1 MSNSPEG
8 PGCRTLNKILS
19 ARSKLCRLSETRSG
33 QALMQAFLDE
43 AEKLTDS
50 RIGFFCCLEEDQNR
64 IALQMWSTNTLQNRC
79 QVGPHLAHAAI
90 DQAGLWA
97 ECAQTRRPVVH
108 NSFPNLDHQPLPPGH
123 APILRELIVPI
134 IRKDR
139 IVAILGVGNKPSG
152 YNSDDIDL
160 LHGLADVSWDIIA
173 RQQSEDELFQLR
185 QQQEEALART
195 AHREFAGR
203 KYWALLEEAHFAI
216 SLADAKTG
224 IILESNKALADMLER
239 SPAELIGQPQAILHA
254 EKVATGHLSR
264 NFIRHRDQLPG
275 SVLEDQLLTKTGR
288 LLDVEIHAQKFTLEN
303 REVMLAIIRD
313 ISARKHAEQEL
324 REAQQRYRMIS
335 ENVTD
340 VVWTMD
346 LASEK
351 FTYFSP
357 SVELLRGY
365 TPAEAVQMSLTE
377 ILTPES
383 CQRARQSIAEISAQP
398 FDPLEDSWQYRL
410 IELQEYHKDGSIIDT
425 EILARFLRDK
435 DGTPTSLLGVTRD
448 ISARKRAEQALQL
461 EKDKFRTL
469 FEHVPDYALVLT
481 PKQDDLI
488 IADLSNSACTS
499 HGYTR
504 EELIGQSIRL
514 IDSTVHDFPEL
525 ADDMERLKAGQTFS
539 RNTVHRRKD
548 GTTFPVQALIRLIKM
563 DNQHML
569 FSIEHDL
576 TVQKIEE
583 SERLKLEQQLRQKY
597 KMEAVG
603 LMAAGIAHNFNNN
616 LAIILGNLDL
626 IKLNL
631 PADATSREYLHNA
644 TIGIRRSRELIQQ
657 IMTYSRQE
665 SRART
670 VIQPA
675 LIIEETLKLLRSTVP
690 SSIELRCQLPPAPDS
705 ISINADP
712 TAIQEALINLCTNA
726 VHAMHDKGLL
736 TISLNKV
743 ELVQQD
749 IPAQYNCQPGT
760 YARIE
765 VQDLG
770 MGMNRTTLEKVFD
783 PFFTTKE
790 VDQGTGMGLATVQ
803 GIVEQHAGMI
813 NVHSSP
819 GQGSSF
825 ALFFPVTE
833 AQRHDSL
840 DNLEPASLPGGV
852 ERILLVD
859 DEASLAQ
866 VNSIM
871 LGEMGYRVEVET
883 NSGQALER
891 LTDRR
896 ERFDLL
902 ITDQVMPELTGIE
915 LARLARR
922 IDPNLPVILC
932 TGYSDK
938 AAGEEMGLA
947 EPCAFCMKPLDMA
960 ELLTTVRT
968 VLDHR
973 H

>member
-1 MSNSPEG
+1 M
-8 PGCRTLNKILS
+8 L
-19 ARSKLCRLSETRSG
+19 
-33 QALMQAFLDE
+33 QAFLDE

-64 IALQMWSTNTLQNRC
+64 IALQTWSTNTLQNRC
-79 QVGPHLAHAAI
+79 QAGPHLAHAAI
-90 DQAGLWA
+90 DQAGIWA
-97 ECAQTRRPVVH
+97 ECVQTRRPVVH
-108 NSFPNLDHQPLPPGH
+108 NSFPNLGRQPLPPGH
-123 APILRELIVPI
+123 APILTELIVPI

-152 YNSDDIDL
+152 YDSNDIDL

-173 RQQSEDELFQLR
+173 RQQSEDELVQVR
-185 QQQEEALART
+185 QQLDEALAQT
-195 AHREFAGR
+195 AAPRAFREFSER
-203 KYWALLEEAHFAI
+203 KYWTLLEEAHFAI

-224 IILESNKALADMLER
+224 IILECNKALADMLER

-254 EKVATGHLSR
+254 EKVAAGHLSR

-275 SVLEDQLLTKTGR
+275 SVLEDRLLTKTGR
-288 LLDVEIHAQKFTLEN
+288 PLDVEIHAQKFTLEN
-303 REVMLAIIRD
+303 REVMLAIIQD
-313 ISARKHAEQEL
+313 ISARKHAQQEL
-324 REAQQRYRMIS
+324 REAQQRYRLIS

-365 TPAEAVQMSLTE
+365 TPAEALQMSLTE
-377 ILTPES
+377 TLTAES
-383 CQRARQSIAEISAQP
+383 CQRARQRIAEISAQP
-398 FDPLEDSWQYRL
+398 FDPLEDSWQYGL
-410 IELQEYHKDGSIIDT
+410 IELQEYHRDGSIIDT

-435 DGTPTSLLGVTRD
+435 DGTPTGLLGVTRD

-469 FEHVPDYALVLT
+469 FEHVPDYALVLK
-481 PKQDDLI
+481 PEQDDLI
-488 IADLSNSACTS
+488 IADLSDSACAS
-499 HGYTR
+499 HGFTR
-504 EELIGQSIRL
+504 EELLGQSIRL
-514 IDSTVHDFPEL
+514 VDP
-525 ADDMERLKAGQTFS
+525 ADHVFAGLRGDMERLKAGQTVC
-539 RNTVHRRKD
+539 RETLHRRKD
-548 GTTFPVQALIRLIKM
+548 GTTFPVQALVRLIQM
-563 DNQHML
+563 DNQPLL
-569 FSIEHDL
+569 FSIEQDL

-583 SERLKLEQQLRQKY
+583 NERLKLEQQLRQKY

-616 LAIILGNLDL
+616 LAIILGNLEL
-626 IKLNL
+626 IKINL
-631 PADATSREYLHNA
+631 PADATIREYLHNA

-665 SRART
+665 SRTRT
-670 VIQPA
+670 VVQPA

-690 SSIELRCQLPPAPDS
+690 SSVELRCQLPPTQDS

-736 TISLNKV
+736 TISLDKV
-743 ELVQQD
+743 ELAQQD
-749 IPAQYNCQPGT
+749 IPAQYNCQPGI

-770 MGMNRTTLEKVFD
+770 MGMNRATLEKVFD

-803 GIVEQHAGMI
+803 GIVEQHAGLI

-833 AQRHDSL
+833 AQQHDSSEHQ
-840 DNLEPASLPGGV
+840 EPLSLPGGV

-859 DEASLAQ
+859 DEASLAL
-866 VNSIM
+866 VNSAM

-883 NSGQALER
+883 SSRQALKR
-891 LTDRR
+891 LTDPRK
-896 ERFDLL
+896 RFDLL
-902 ITDQVMPELTGIE
+902 ITDQIMPGLTGIE
-915 LARLARR
+915 LARLARQ
-922 IDPNLPVILC
+922 IDPNLPIILC

-938 AAGEEMGLA
+938 AAGDEMDLD
-947 EPCAFCMKPLDMA
+947 EPCAYCMKPLDMA

-973 H
+973 R